1 MEMEEEGIITRLS
14 GSIAYIKAAK
24 SGACNKCSTKDACES
39 LSDTEVLVEAENTIG
54 AKVGDKVTFTANAGA
69 ILRAGAAVYLLP
81 LIAFIAGVVI
91 GQVYSDM
98 VSSSWNAD
106 LVSAI
111 VGFALLIITYVALYF
126 YNKTEDKDTY
136 TPKITRVIGRD
147 TKTVVLK
154 GS

>member
-1 MEMEEEGIITRLS
+1 MEEEGIIIKLR
-14 GSIAYIKAAK
+14 GIHAYIKAVK

-39 LSDTEVLVEAENTIG
+39 LNETEILVEAENTIG
-54 AKVGDKVTFTANAGA
+54 AMVGDKVAFTANAGS
-69 ILRAGAAVYLLP
+69 ILRAGAMVYLLP

-98 VSSSWNAD
+98 ISKELNAD

-111 VGFALLIITYVALYF
+111 IGFVLLLATYLGLYF
-126 YNKTEDKDTY
+126 YNKKSGGRNTPM
-136 TPKITRVIGRD
+136 PKIVRIIGHD
-147 TKTVVLK
+147 TKTVVIK

>member
-1 MEMEEEGIITRLS
+1 MEEEGIIIKLS
-14 GSIAYIKAAK
+14 GINAYIKAAK

-39 LSDTEVLVEAENTIG
+39 LNETEILVEAENTIG
-54 AKVGDKVTFTANAGA
+54 AMIGDKVAFTANTGA
-69 ILRAGAAVYLLP
+69 ILRAGAMVYLLP

-98 VSSSWNAD
+98 ISEKLNAD

-111 VGFALLIITYVALYF
+111 IGFILLLATYLALYY
-126 YNKTEDKDTY
+126 YNKKSGNRNAP
-136 TPKITRVIGRD
+136 TPKIIRIIGHE
-147 TKTVVLK
+147 TKTVVIK